1 MRRRRIVLAGLF
13 VVAAGCN
20 RQDAE
25 TLGRIGDK
33 LMNRAKAVAPV
44 ESGKDKLTVALP
56 GLGQDDARPGD
67 HE

>member
-1 MRRRRIVLAGLF
+1 MNHRKTVLAALF
-13 VVAAGCN
+13 LVAAGCN

-56 GLGQDDARPGD
+56 SLGQGEERR
-67 HE
+67 E